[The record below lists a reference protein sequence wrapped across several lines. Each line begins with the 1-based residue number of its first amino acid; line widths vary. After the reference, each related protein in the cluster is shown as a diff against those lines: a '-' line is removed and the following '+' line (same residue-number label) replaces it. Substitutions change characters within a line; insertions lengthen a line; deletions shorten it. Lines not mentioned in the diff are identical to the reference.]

1 MRLASILAAFMAA
14 LAIGACS
21 LPVVDKQSD
30 GVARAFFEK
39 IRTNEDPVH
48 DAHLDPSLQTPIA
61 AAGFAQIQA
70 SLPPGAPTKVNNAG
84 FSYNSSSGT
93 GSVARL
99 SHQYVYG
106 ARTITIQTFMKK
118 PPGGTSWFIVGIEFD
133 PGGAQPAIQVGAE
146 PASSSSDD

>member
-1 MRLASILAAFMAA
+1 MRLASILGAFAAA
-14 LAIGACS
+14 LVLGACS
-21 LPVVDKQSD
+21 LPVMDKESD
-30 GVARAFFEK
+30 GVARAFFDK
-39 IRTNEDPVH
+39 IRTNEDPAH
-48 DAHLDPSLQTPIA
+48 DAHLDPSLQTPTA
-61 AAGFAQIQA
+61 AVGFAQIAA
-70 SLPPGAPTKVNNAG
+70 SLPPGAPTKVNNTG

-146 PASSSSDD
+146 PATSSSDD